1 MCCRTCG
8 DSEVVGNFTLRWA
21 AAYRSRS
28 RSVSRDRHRDEGHSN
43 NRSHR
48 QDGHDRARRRTP
60 SPDRRGG
67 GRMRSDSLQ
76 DHASS
81 AGAEGT
87 GQRRSRRS
95 TSRSRSRSRDR
106 GRDRDRD
113 RDRGRED
120 SRDRGRARNG
130 RESARAREERERADR
145 SRYAGM
151 TGAQIEREKAKKRLE
166 ELSRLRKDDYE
177 EWKEKLRTL
186 DLSRTRIKE
195 AMGFAFDK
203 IESADE
209 VGVSCAV
216 QRCKGVTHSVLLCSG
231 GATQIVSM
239 VKDKL
244 ILPSSYAAV
253 KIAGLYLLSDILHNT
268 GAAVKHASTYR

>member
-1 MCCRTCG
+1 
-8 DSEVVGNFTLRWA
+8 
-21 AAYRSRS
+21 
-28 RSVSRDRHRDEGHSN
+28 
-43 NRSHR
+43 
-48 QDGHDRARRRTP
+48 
-60 SPDRRGG
+60 
-67 GRMRSDSLQ
+67 
-76 DHASS
+76 
-81 AGAEGT
+81 
-87 GQRRSRRS
+87 
-95 TSRSRSRSRDR
+95 
-106 GRDRDRD
+106 
-113 RDRGRED
+113 
-120 SRDRGRARNG
+120 
-130 RESARAREERERADR
+130 
-145 SRYAGM
+145 M

-209 VGVSCAV
+209 VGVSRAV
-216 QRCKGVTHSVLLCSG
+216 QRCMRVTYSVLLYG
-231 GATQIVSM
+231 GITQIVSM

-268 GAAVKHASTYR
+268 GAAVKHASTYRWVLNPFLLLLVLFSSGVILLNIRIITGFTTGASSRAHCRR